1 MRSTSHPSRSA
12 KRLAP
17 VDGVIWSRLGRRPI
31 GSVRTTGRLPGRVF
45 PLIIVYVAYHLG
57 LASGP
62 QFINAN
68 NIGVPECKSA
78 PRDRDPEL
86 VNDPLSVD
94 RCRSPLIAGIRG
106 RFAGQFVGKNR
117 S

>member
-1 MRSTSHPSRSA
+1 MRGELGNAA
-12 KRLAP
+12 KGNGKFSVIIFLADRL
-17 VDGVIWSRLGRRPI
+17 RRPI

-94 RCRSPLIAGIRG
+94 RSRSPLIAGIRG